1 MVKCFKL
8 SHLIFREN
16 FDIILYE
23 FMKNNLKFSV
33 KIYLW
38 IYNFNVQGHLTDQ
51 VVLEKWDIF
60 SCNMFIGKLLFC
72 VSLV

>member
-23 FMKNNLKFSV
+23 FMKNNLKILGKNISV
-33 KIYLW
+33 DLQFQCSRTLNRSSSTRKM
-38 IYNFNVQGHLTDQ
+38 GHFQL
-51 VVLEKWDIF
+51 
-60 SCNMFIGKLLFC
+60 
-72 VSLV
+72 